1 MLNGMDMEVSVE
13 TLSEAFGFV
22 VSEGFLK
29 AIKAAHAR
37 SPDEPHKGL
46 DKFGLEL
53 GGPLYG
59 FMGGSS
65 AQSLRCPQMPPEFFP
80 FAVRRSKPE
89 VYVGLL
95 VDHPSLEGEPNTTY
109 AVCVPEHPKRCGVVA
124 RDEQELFRWLG
135 AHLDALDELGVSR
148 GSNSYDPEA
157 VKESRRSQV
166 FYETADRFGVVV
178 PEENTPLALLNGEM
192 RSILIEGRDPGKVR
206 QAGVGALKVE
216 APGAALA
223 LARDLTWFLGHRDH
237 WYQLATELYVG
248 AYAMLRRPLLT
259 RIVRRE
265 WVRLYGSK
273 GH

>member
-1 MLNGMDMEVSVE
+1 MDMEASVE

-37 SPDEPHKGL
+37 SPDEPHMGL
-46 DKFGLEL
+46 NKFGLEL
-53 GGPLYG
+53 GGPLYA
-59 FMGGSS
+59 FVGGSS

-80 FAVRRSKPE
+80 FAVRRSRPD
-89 VYVGLL
+89 VYVGFL
-95 VDHPSLEGEPNTTY
+95 VDHPDLEGEPATTY
-109 AVCVPEHPKRCGVVA
+109 AVCVPEHPERSGVVA

-135 AHLDALDELGVSR
+135 AHLDALDELGVTR
-148 GSNSYDPEA
+148 RSNSYDPDE
-157 VKESRRSQV
+157 VRESRRSRICYQ
-166 FYETADRFGVVV
+166 TADKFGVVV
-178 PEENTPLALLNGEM
+178 PEENAPLALLHQEM
-192 RSILIEGRDPGKVR
+192 RSILIEQRDLSKVR
-206 QAGVGALKVE
+206 QAGVGAIKVG

-248 AYAMLRRPLLT
+248 AYAVLRRPLLT

-273 GH
+273 GS